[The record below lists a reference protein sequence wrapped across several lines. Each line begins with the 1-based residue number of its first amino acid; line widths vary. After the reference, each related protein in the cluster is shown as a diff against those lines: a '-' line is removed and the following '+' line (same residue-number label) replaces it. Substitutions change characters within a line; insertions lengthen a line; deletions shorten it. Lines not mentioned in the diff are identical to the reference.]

1 MEKNIL
7 RKKLLLLSL
16 LQSAVLLSGCQK
28 DIDDLEIPPLVPMNT
43 DIYYLDE
50 PPTGSII
57 IDSKLEEQDYDFKEI
72 EKALD
77 DNENLTEEEKN
88 FIKQLK
94 FVFDDNYKYMNINDI
109 IERLSTLKIEYI
121 QDMEEIN
128 SNVRGYYTRSI
139 NKIVVLG
146 CNDFESTDI
155 NVFVHEFLHVLQ
167 NPSKDFTREL
177 SNEFFTREIVRKL
190 YDDKIISEEKI
201 NKISGGIGEPKIYGK
216 GYNDY
221 MCLYYTLAELVDEE
235 TLRKYQFN
243 CDIKTLVKGV
253 SDTNGRIIPQ
263 DEIHNFINYLNNS
276 RIYNEK
282 TNMYEPSASFEVEN
296 IIQECYNSLNY
307 YFVEKYGYNIS
318 DDLRVSILYYDRS
331 SNSFFVTAS
340 YNPYDSREDEI
351 LEEQCLEYAE
361 SLIGE
366 NARMVGF
373 LRTVTPRTYLS
384 DDHLNP
390 EFTFNS
396 PSYIT
401 IEIDD
406 KFIHEFNNRL
416 SESNKVLT
424 INQ

>member
-1 MEKNIL
+1 ML
-7 RKKLLLLSL
+7 
-16 LQSAVLLSGCQK
+16 
-28 DIDDLEIPPLVPMNT
+28 
-43 DIYYLDE
+43 
-50 PPTGSII
+50 
-57 IDSKLEEQDYDFKEI
+57 
-72 EKALD
+72 
-77 DNENLTEEEKN
+77 
-88 FIKQLK
+88 
-94 FVFDDNYKYMNINDI
+94 
-109 IERLSTLKIEYI
+109 
-121 QDMEEIN
+121 
-128 SNVRGYYTRSI
+128 
-139 NKIVVLG
+139 
-146 CNDFESTDI
+146 
-155 NVFVHEFLHVLQ
+155 
-167 NPSKDFTREL
+167 
-177 SNEFFTREIVRKL
+177 KL

-351 LEEQCLEYAE
+351 LEEQCLE
-361 SLIGE
+361 
-366 NARMVGF
+366 
-373 LRTVTPRTYLS
+373 
-384 DDHLNP
+384 
-390 EFTFNS
+390 
-396 PSYIT
+396 
-401 IEIDD
+401 
-406 KFIHEFNNRL
+406 
-416 SESNKVLT
+416 
-424 INQ
+424 